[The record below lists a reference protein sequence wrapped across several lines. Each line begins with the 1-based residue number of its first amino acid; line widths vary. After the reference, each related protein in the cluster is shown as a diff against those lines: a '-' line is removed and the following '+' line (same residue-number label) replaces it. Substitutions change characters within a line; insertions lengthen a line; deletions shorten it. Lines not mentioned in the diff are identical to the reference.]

1 MFQAWLSRPSPRRQ
15 LFLLAQ
21 IHRLLAS
28 NRLEQRRHC
37 DGAAA
42 GPETP
47 QQLDKV
53 AEQRRRLGVANERRM
68 VTHLEAVGPGQR
80 LHLQIDGVL
89 RLALPALEVAP
100 GGEREPVDAGGL
112 HGRRA
117 ELDVDVR
124 LQQRPAIAVAERRAV
139 LELARRHEV
148 LLHRAQHR
156 LDRRRAVLDPEP
168 ERAVLDQQAGQAVDA
183 LVRVQPAQR
192 QDREGNV
199 GGSRAAHQRQRP
211 GRRDG
216 GGQVDLAALEHIRGH
231 GLVQRLVEPSG
242 GSRRAAMDGRDVG
255 ALEILPPEGPGAGIV
270 QLGVQAPRKVA
281 VPRPLGLLR
290 EAVRAL
296 EGGHQILL
304 DEGPREAVEEAV
316 EDGEDEEA
324 GPAVVDQCV
333 VRRCVSCGEHSHAG
347 FLHELLHPAGL
358 HKQLGAGLGQEHLV
372 VRAVEVDKGCAQDR
386 MLRRQRF
393 NGLLQLA
400 NDIYPVYLVD
410 EGR

>member
-1 MFQAWLSRPSPRRQ
+1 MFQTWLSRASPPRQ

-28 NRLEQRRHC
+28 DTTLEQRRHRG
-37 DGAAA
+37 GAAA

-53 AEQRRRLGVANERRM
+53 AEQRRSLSVANERRM
-68 VTHLEAVGPGQR
+68 VAHLEAIGPGQR

-89 RLALPALEVAP
+89 RFALPALEVAP
-100 GGEREPVDAGGL
+100 GVEREPVDAGGL

-124 LQQRPAIAVAERRAV
+124 LQQRPVIAVAERRAV
-139 LELARRHEV
+139 LELARRHEI

-156 LDRRRAVLDPEP
+156 LDRRLWVLDLEP
-168 ERAVLDQQAGQAVDA
+168 ERAILDQQAGQTVDA
-183 LVRVQPAQR
+183 LVRVQAAQR

-199 GGSRAAHQRQRP
+199 GESRAAHQRQRP
-211 GRRDG
+211 GRGDG
-216 GGQVDLAALEHIRGH
+216 GRQVNLAALQHVRGH

-242 GSRRAAMDGRDVG
+242 GSRMAAMDGLDVG
-255 ALEILPPEGPGAGIV
+255 ALEIAPPKGPGAGVV
-270 QLGVQAPRKVA
+270 QLGVQALRKVA

-290 EAVRAL
+290 EAVWAL

-324 GPAVVDQCV
+324 GPVVVDQCE
-333 VRRCVSCGEHSHAG
+333 VRRRVPCGEHSHAG
-347 FLHELLHPAGL
+347 FLRVLLHWAGL
-358 HKQLGAGLGQEHLV
+358 HE
-372 VRAVEVDKGCAQDR
+372 
-386 MLRRQRF
+386 
-393 NGLLQLA
+393 
-400 NDIYPVYLVD
+400 
-410 EGR
+410 